1 MRSLFL
7 VGRALFG
14 GFFIYNG
21 INHLKHS
28 GAMEGYAAA
37 KGVRAPAVAVNGTAA
52 LLLAGGASVVAGL
65 KPRQGLATLVTFLIP
80 TTLQMH
86 RFWEQEDPQQRSGEM
101 VNFSK
106 NVALIGA
113 ALALMQVKEPWP
125 ASLDELRAPEEDMYV
140 RLGGRDFTALPA

>member
-21 INHLKHS
+21 INHLNQS
-28 GAMEGYAAA
+28 AAMEGYAVS
-37 KGVRAPAVAVNGTAA
+37 KGVPAPAVAVNGTAA
-52 LLLAGGASVVAGL
+52 LLLAGGVSVLAGL
-65 KPRQGLATLVTFLIP
+65 KPRQGLAALVAFLIP

-86 RFWEQEDPQQRSGEM
+86 RFWEQPDPQQRTVEM

-113 ALALMQVKEPWP
+113 ALALMQVNEPWP
-125 ASLDELRAPEEDMYV
+125 ASVDELRAPDEDMYV
-140 RLGGRDFTALPA
+140 RLGGRDFRDLPA